1 MGAPTIVLIVQLLSG
16 VAGGNGAGALLKQ
29 FSLGWLGNSLAGLVG
44 GALGGQLLLMLLR
57 GAGHG
62 TGAASGGTDV
72 GSLVAQVVS
81 GAVGGGLLTV
91 IVGGLRQA
99 LNGDGLGL

>member
-1 MGAPTIVLIVQLLSG
+1 MGAPTIVLIAQLLSG
-16 VAGGNGAGALLKQ
+16 VAGGNGAGALLRQ
-29 FSLGWLGNSLAGLVG
+29 FSLGWLGNSLTGLVG
-44 GALGGQLLLMLLR
+44 GAVGGQLLLMLLR
-57 GAGHG
+57 GTGHG
-62 TGAASGGTDV
+62 TAALGGHDV

-99 LNGDGLGL
+99 LRGDGLG

>member
-1 MGAPTIVLIVQLLSG
+1 MGAPTIVMIVQLLSG
-16 VAGGNGAGALLKQ
+16 MAGGNGAGALLKQ

-44 GALGGQLLLMLLR
+44 GAVGGQLLLMLLR

-62 TGAASGGTDV
+62 TGGPGGMDV

-81 GAVGGGLLTV
+81 GVIGGGLLTV

-99 LNGDGLGL
+99 LSGDG

>member
-16 VAGGNGAGALLKQ
+16 VVGANGAGALLKQ
-29 FSLGWLGNSLAGLVG
+29 FSLGWLGNSVAGLVG
-44 GALGGQLLLMLLR
+44 GAVGGQLLLMLLR

-62 TGAASGGTDV
+62 TSGSGGIDV

-81 GAVGGGLLTV
+81 GAIGGGFLTV

-99 LNGDGLGL
+99 LSGDG

>member
-62 TGAASGGTDV
+62 RVRHPAAPTSAP
-72 GSLVAQVVS
+72 SSPRSSAERSAVVS
-81 GAVGGGLLTV
+81 
-91 IVGGLRQA
+91 
-99 LNGDGLGL
+99 